1 MDDSQIFD
9 LSGKRH
15 MQPVANNVVIIGGGL
30 AGLFTALKLAPLR
43 VTIIAGGP
51 LGTSEASALAQG
63 GIAAAVGTSDTTEA
77 HAADTIRAGDG
88 LVDEKMAHLLASEAP
103 ARILDLLGYG
113 VPFDKD
119 TRGALKLSREAAH
132 SARRVVKVEGD
143 MAGAVIMEALI
154 KKAREAAHIR
164 ILEDVWAQ
172 ELVVSGRRVTGVV
185 IQPKTADWT
194 AQTQVIHGAAIVL
207 ATGGAGGL
215 YALTTNPRG
224 AIGSGIAMAA
234 EAGAMISDAEFVQFH
249 PTAIVSEH
257 DPAPLATEALRG
269 EGAVLINGAGE
280 RFMKPVHEAAELAP
294 RDIVARAVFAENA
307 AGHGAFLDCR
317 EAIGDRFEREF
328 PRVYGLCR
336 EAGIDPVHEPI
347 PVAPAAH
354 YHMGGVLT
362 DANGR
367 TSLDGLWACGE
378 VAATGVHGAN
388 RLASNSLLEA
398 VVFGARIAD
407 DLKLLIPSSVI
418 YTEQTLPSPAPDK
431 YENASKDIM
440 TLRKAMSAH
449 VGVVRDEAGL
459 RLALEVITRIERRAQ
474 SPWLKAMCTTALLI
488 TSAAWQR
495 RESRGGH
502 YRKDYPQTD
511 TVARRGLLTLDR
523 ARRVAREA
531 LQKN

>member
-1 MDDSQIFD
+1 MEDSQILD
-9 LSGKRH
+9 LSGKAH
-15 MQPVANNVVIIGGGL
+15 MQRVPNDVVIIGGGL
-30 AGLFTALKLAPLR
+30 AGLFSALKLAPLR
-43 VTIIAGGP
+43 VTVIAGGA

-63 GIAAAVGTSDTTEA
+63 GIAAAVGVSDTPRA
-77 HAADTIRAGDG
+77 HAADTIAAGDG
-88 LVDEKMAHLLASEAP
+88 LVDEGMAHLLASEAP
-103 ARILDLLGYG
+103 ARILDLLDYG

-119 TRGALKLSREAAH
+119 IEGALKLSREAAH

-154 KKAREAAHIR
+154 RQVRAAAHIR
-164 ILEDVWAQ
+164 IMEDVWAQ
-172 ELVVSGRRVTGVV
+172 ELVVSGHRVTGVV
-185 IQPKTADWT
+185 IQPRTPGWDAP
-194 AQTQVIHGAAIVL
+194 TQIVLGAAVVL

-224 AIGSGIAMAA
+224 AIGSGMAMAA
-234 EAGAMISDAEFVQFH
+234 SAGAMVADAEFIQFH
-249 PTAIVSEH
+249 PTAIVSDK

-269 EGAVLINGAGE
+269 EGAVLVNSAGE
-280 RFMKPVHEAAELAP
+280 RFMKAVHKDAELAP

-307 AGHGAFLDCR
+307 AGRGAFLDCR
-317 EAIGDRFEREF
+317 EAIGARFETEF
-328 PRVYGLCR
+328 PRVYGLCK

-354 YHMGGVLT
+354 YHMGGILT

-407 DLKLLIPSSVI
+407 DLKKLIPSSVI
-418 YTEQTLPSPAPDK
+418 YTEQVLPPPAPEK
-431 YENASKDIM
+431 HANARRDIVR
-440 TLRKAMSAH
+440 LREVMSRH
-449 VGVVRDEAGL
+449 VGVVRNAKGL
-459 RLALEVITRIERRAQ
+459 RLALDEITAIEARAR
-474 SPWLKAMCTTALLI
+474 SPWLKAMCIAALLI
-488 TSAAWQR
+488 AAGAWAR

-502 YRKDYPQTD
+502 YREDFPQSD
-511 TVARRGLLTLDR
+511 AAPRRGLLTLDR
-523 ARRVAREA
+523 ARAIARA
-531 LQKN
+531 ATG

>member
-1 MDDSQIFD
+1 MDDSQILD
-9 LSGKRH
+9 LSGKAH
-15 MQPVANNVVIIGGGL
+15 MQPVPNNVVIVGGGL

-43 VTIIAGGP
+43 VTVIAGGA

-63 GIAAAVGTSDTTEA
+63 GIAAAVGVSDTAEA
-77 HAADTIRAGDG
+77 HAADTIAAGDG

-103 ARILDLLGYG
+103 ARILDLLNYG

-119 TRGALKLSREAAH
+119 TQGALKLSREAAH

-154 KKAREAAHIR
+154 KQARKAPHIR

-172 ELVVSGRRVTGVV
+172 ELVLSGHRVTGVV
-185 IQPKTADWT
+185 IQPRTPGWDAP
-194 AQTQVIHGAAIVL
+194 TQIIFGAAVVL

-234 EAGAMISDAEFVQFH
+234 EAGAMIADAEFIQFH
-249 PTAIVSEH
+249 PTAIVSDH

-269 EGAVLINGAGE
+269 EGAILINKKGE
-280 RFMKPVHEAAELAP
+280 RFMKAVHEAAELAP

-307 AGHGAFLDCR
+307 AGRGAFLDCR
-317 EAIGDRFEREF
+317 EAIGERFEVEF
-328 PRVYGLCR
+328 PQVYRLCK
-336 EAGIDPVHEPI
+336 EAGIDPVKEPI

-407 DLKLLIPSSVI
+407 DLKRLIPSSVI
-418 YTEQTLPSPAPDK
+418 YTEKILPPSLPEK
-431 YENASKDIM
+431 HENAGEDIWQ
-440 TLRKAMSAH
+440 LRKLMSKH
-449 VGVVRDEAGL
+449 VGVVRNAAGL
-459 RLALEVITRIERRAQ
+459 RTALEEIAEIEQRAS
-474 SPWLKAMCTTALLI
+474 SPWLRAMCIAALFITAG
-488 TSAAWQR
+488 AWAR

-502 YRKDYPQTD
+502 TREDFPHTAAQGQ
-511 TVARRGLLTLDR
+511 RGLLTLDK
-523 ARRVAREA
+523 ARKIAHEA
-531 LQKN
+531 LR